1 MTGNKE
7 GETFANK
14 KEMRPAANAAD
25 SPFYRHTGTRSRFGV
40 VVMSMR
46 GPGSA
51 SANWPSQIRLL
62 PPRVIPSSGKTSL
75 PWFAGICQAAR
86 AFLPRRS
93 KIFFGATSVCQ
104 ALIFNIISDRTAWLT
119 KLPELHF
126 MCNHSIILITI
137 TYKIIAYNTIYHLLL
152 KFFLYHTL

>member
-14 KEMRPAANAAD
+14 KEKRPAANAAD
-25 SPFYRHTGTRSRFGV
+25 SPFYRHTGTWSRLGV

-51 SANWPSQIRLL
+51 SANWPAQIRLL
-62 PPRVIPSSGKTSL
+62 PPRVIPSSGKTNL

-86 AFLPRRS
+86 AFFPRRAKVS
-93 KIFFGATSVCQ
+93 LFSDERLNSRFFQRYPHTHGSAVC
-104 ALIFNIISDRTAWLT
+104 TV
-119 KLPELHF
+119 
-126 MCNHSIILITI
+126 
-137 TYKIIAYNTIYHLLL
+137 
-152 KFFLYHTL
+152 